1 MTLTIP
7 AFVPPYIPTYYLY
20 HSPQYTKTC
29 QPRQETSVCRVYHSL
44 HEACLRGRLFE
55 ESQCRHSKRFSK
67 ENKYGKDVLYIK
79 ESTVDINSG
88 INRRGDIVQRR
99 LLTQD
104 PFAGQRVVTIGGG
117 SGTFSLLSH
126 LKKYPLR
133 ISAVV
138 TMSDSGGS
146 SRRLMD
152 EFRRQLPLGDLRMSL
167 VALARNGALWR
178 EVFMHRFEQTNGEDN
193 GHVGVGGHSLGNL
206 ILKGLQDINNDNLL
220 LAIEDAQELLD
231 TAGNVVPVTLAQTT
245 ICADLE
251 DGTTVCSETEID
263 TRGKKHPGPL
273 SPIHRLRLVPEDAP
287 ACPQAIRAIRRADI
301 ILIGPGDLYTS
312 LLPNLLVPDIARAV
326 CESEAEKVYIC
337 NLMTKHGETDGYKA
351 SDFVNTIHHY
361 LGTRVDRVVVNDG
374 SFPPDVLK
382 MYSEEQSEPV
392 VVDRMRLS
400 QLVPNVTVEPLR
412 LEDDSLARHD
422 PERLVRAIL
431 RTAEIY

>member
-1 MTLTIP
+1 M
-7 AFVPPYIPTYYLY
+7 
-20 HSPQYTKTC
+20 
-29 QPRQETSVCRVYHSL
+29 
-44 HEACLRGRLFE
+44 
-55 ESQCRHSKRFSK
+55 
-67 ENKYGKDVLYIK
+67 
-79 ESTVDINSG
+79 DINSE
-88 INRRGDIVQRR
+88 ISRGRDNVHRKLQ
-99 LLTQD
+99 TQD
-104 PFAGQRVVTIGGG
+104 PFSGRRVVTIGGG

-178 EVFMHRFEQTNGEDN
+178 EVFMHRFEQTHGEDN
-193 GHVGVGGHSLGNL
+193 GHVGVRGHSLGNL
-206 ILKGLQDINNDNLL
+206 ILKGLQDINNDDLL
-220 LAIEDAQELLD
+220 LAVEDAQELLD

-245 ICADLE
+245 ICADLA
-251 DGTTVCSETEID
+251 DGTTICSETDID

-273 SPIHRLRLVPEDAP
+273 SPIDRLRLVPENAP

-301 ILIGPGDLYTS
+301 IIIGPGDLYTS

-351 SDFVNTIHHY
+351 SDFTNTIHHY
-361 LGTRVDRVVVNDG
+361 LGARVDRVVVNDG

-392 VVDRMRLS
+392 VVDRTRLS
-400 QLVPNVTVEPLR
+400 RLVPNVAIEPLR

-422 PERLVRAIL
+422 PERLVRAIF
-431 RTAEIY
+431 RTTEVY